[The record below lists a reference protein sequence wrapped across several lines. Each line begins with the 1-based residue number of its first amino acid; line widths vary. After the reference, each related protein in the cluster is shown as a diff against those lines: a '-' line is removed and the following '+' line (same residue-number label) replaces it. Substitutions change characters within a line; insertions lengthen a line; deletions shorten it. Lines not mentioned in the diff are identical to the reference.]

1 MYGISFPYGL
11 IQETPKDANGTPTGA
26 PIYNTTHTALNAY
39 FNPEGN
45 LPSISVGYEWSHA
58 DSAASSADES
68 SHYFVGL
75 MFDEVGTGTFGA
87 ALGTKTPSVENV
99 DDQLMYEAFYS
110 YPINDGMTITP
121 LLYVKEVTVGNN
133 ETALMV
139 KTSFSF

>member
-1 MYGISFPYGL
+1 MLISTL
-11 IQETPKDANGTPTGA
+11 RAIC
-26 PIYNTTHTALNAY
+26 HLV
-39 FNPEGN
+39 
-45 LPSISVGYEWSHA
+45 SVGYEWSHA
-58 DSAASSADES
+58 DSTASSADES

-87 ALGTKTPSVENV
+87 TLGTKTPSVENV

-121 LLYVKEVTVGNN
+121 LVYVKEVTGGDN

-139 KTSFSF
+139 KSSFSF

>member
-1 MYGISFPYGL
+1 
-11 IQETPKDANGTPTGA
+11 
-26 PIYNTTHTALNAY
+26 
-39 FNPEGN
+39 
-45 LPSISVGYEWSHA
+45 
-58 DSAASSADES
+58 
-68 SHYFVGL
+68 
-75 MFDEVGTGTFGA
+75 MFDEIGQGTFGA

-121 LLYVKEVTVGNN
+121 LVYVKEVTGGNN